1 MHKQLLTFSVR
12 GFVIV
17 SYWETNVTDR
27 VWSPSWQVVVA
38 ATSDMDMTDWKEG
51 IHTSNRIALNIT
63 LMQNFKRNITLL
75 EIDSYREMHAFIA
88 MI

>member
-1 MHKQLLTFSVR
+1 MMVMMHKQLLTFSVR

-38 ATSDMDMTDWKEG
+38 ATSDMDMTD
-51 IHTSNRIALNIT
+51 
-63 LMQNFKRNITLL
+63 
-75 EIDSYREMHAFIA
+75 
-88 MI
+88 